1 MLALC
6 FPLLPRLCLKSGIL
20 PSPSGTCRYNIAPF
34 AALEAQLNII
44 SFVKRVPATTT
55 NVVVTDNKLDPSG
68 VEFVMNPYDEF
79 AVEEALQQKDKAG
92 EGNVTVMSLGAGEA
106 QKELR
111 TALAMGADA
120 AVLLTNAE
128 APHADAAT
136 TARALAAAVEGKE
149 FDLLLFGKQAVD
161 RDQHGVG
168 PAVATR
174 LGVPCITEVVKLE
187 IADGK
192 VIAEREVEGARET
205 VEASLPC
212 AVTCMKGLNEPRF
225 ASLKGIMA
233 AKKKPMETVEVDLGA
248 PAVEVVAMTMPP
260 ARPEGRIV
268 GEGAA
273 AVPEL
278 VRALREEA
286 KVL

>member
-1 MLALC
+1 M
-6 FPLLPRLCLKSGIL
+6 
-20 PSPSGTCRYNIAPF
+20 
-34 AALEAQLNII
+34 NII

-55 NVVVTDNKLDPSG
+55 NVVVADNKLDPSG

-136 TARALAAAVEGKE
+136 TARALAAAVEVKE

-212 AVTCMKGLNEPRF
+212 AITCQKGLNEPRF

-233 AKKKPMETVEVDLGA
+233 AKKKPLETIEVDLGA